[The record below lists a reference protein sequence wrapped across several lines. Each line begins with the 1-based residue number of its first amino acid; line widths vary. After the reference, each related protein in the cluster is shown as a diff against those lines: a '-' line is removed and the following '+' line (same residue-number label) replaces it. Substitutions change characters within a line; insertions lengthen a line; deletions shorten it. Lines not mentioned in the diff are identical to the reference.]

1 MRTLIYTLM
10 VVLLGLRVLELHAG
24 LAPVPHT
31 ITQIALII
39 GMYSLLFAWICVE
52 RSSTGLAMKA
62 QPAPKQQQ
70 TKSTH

>member
-31 ITQIALII
+31 IAQIALSI
-39 GMYSLLFAWICVE
+39 GLYSLVFAWICVE
-52 RSSTGLAMKA
+52 RNSTELAMRSK
-62 QPAPKQQQ
+62 PVRTQQQ

>member
-10 VVLLGLRVLELHAG
+10 LVLLGLRVLELHAG

-39 GMYSLLFAWICVE
+39 GMYSLVFAWICVE
-52 RSSTGLAMKA
+52 RDPGEPAMEP
-62 QPAPKQQQ
+62 QSVQ
-70 TKSTH
+70 THQRAKSAR